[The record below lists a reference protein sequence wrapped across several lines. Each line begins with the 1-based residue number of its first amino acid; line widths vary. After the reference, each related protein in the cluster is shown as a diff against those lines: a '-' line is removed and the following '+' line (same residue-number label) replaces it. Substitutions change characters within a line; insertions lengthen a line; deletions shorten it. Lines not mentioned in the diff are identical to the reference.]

1 MAMTQVD
8 KIKIIKY
15 FRETPFGNIYYRS
28 LVDYLGKKSKITD
41 AEFTDFF
48 ASYIIENLKK
58 EKPPLSLIM
67 KMISTITTF
76 IGWLYD
82 DKIELDC
89 ELVNKLYSIRESYE
103 QYLVQANEERN
114 NSLEELITTFEDDLN
129 KFYPPVEEEIETI
142 DVDTLMAEI
151 ETLRKNLTD
160 SEKEVS
166 DLTLKLSKQAKGL
179 EGKRKDNDRL
189 NARLNESKQ
198 KQKNLEAK
206 VRELESLIE
215 QLNSLVT
222 SLKGEITS
230 ANEKYSILDALKDR
244 IQADYFSLKT
254 EMKSLRKNIE
264 DKNREIARLNKENE
278 FKIII
283 PRSIDFNEER
293 DNKIEGLIIQKML
306 EGKSSLEDIKEYLA
320 INGYVLTLDEL
331 RNYFK
336 IINERM
342 KYEISCDES
351 LDGSEGAEY
360 VIPISNDAKSID
372 LMVVSDFHLLAFC
385 KDTIHDMELINDYCE
400 DNGIH
405 MILNVGDFFSW
416 TRLKG
421 KHEGSACRRIVE
433 KAIVKYPSR
442 KGIKH
447 AVLDGNHD
455 KDMLVAGV
463 DPIKLLAEE
472 REDFISLGYGHC
484 KISFGGSFSILDSIG
499 MHHPNR
505 RYPNSVGKDFYT
517 TEKIMDTISSYYAVS
532 GINADDFYV
541 QLVGHIHKSGLDTEN
556 GICIVPSYLKDR
568 VINGA
573 WHLKVYFSE
582 DRHISNIVFMP
593 VIKQKAL
600 VKISEISYKKQ
611 LIKK

>member
-15 FRETPFGNIYYRS
+15 FRETPFGNIYYRD
-28 LVDYLGKKSKITD
+28 LVDSLGKKSKITD
-41 AEFTDFF
+41 AEFTDFL

-58 EKPPLSLIM
+58 EKISLSLIM

-76 IGWLYD
+76 IGWLHD

-103 QYLVQANEERN
+103 QYLVQTNEERN
-114 NSLEELITTFEDDLN
+114 NSLEELIIAFEDDLN
-129 KFYPPVEEEIETI
+129 KFYPPIEEIEEVI
-142 DVDTLMAEI
+142 DVDTLLAKI
-151 ETLRKNLTD
+151 ENLREELAD
-160 SEKEVS
+160 SEKEIT
-166 DLTLKLSKQAKGL
+166 DLTTKLLKQTKAWES
-179 EGKRKDNDRL
+179 KRKDNDRL
-189 NARLNESKQ
+189 SVRLNESNQ
-198 KQKNLEAK
+198 KQKKLEAK
-206 VRELESLIE
+206 VKELEGLIE

-222 SLKGEITS
+222 SLREEITS
-230 ANEKYSILDALKDR
+230 SNEKYSTLDSLKDR
-244 IQADYFSLKT
+244 IQADYFNLKT
-254 EMKSLRKNIE
+254 EMKSLRKTIE
-264 DKNREIARLNKENE
+264 DKDREITRLNEENE

-283 PRSIDFNEER
+283 PRSIDYNEER

-306 EGKSSLEDIKEYLA
+306 EGKNSLEDIKEYLA
-320 INGYVLTLDEL
+320 LNGYTLTIDEL
-331 RNYFK
+331 RNHFK

-342 KYEISCDES
+342 KYELSYDLP
-351 LDGSEGAEY
+351 LDGGEGAEY
-360 VIPISNDAKSID
+360 VIPISNEAKCID
-372 LMVVSDFHLLAFC
+372 LMVVSDFHLSAFC
-385 KDTIHDMELINDYCE
+385 KETIQDMELINDYCE

-421 KHEGSACRRIVE
+421 KHEGSACKRIVE

-447 AVLDGNHD
+447 AVLGGNHD
-455 KDMLVAGV
+455 KDMLVTGV

-472 REDFISLGYGHC
+472 REDFISLGYSHC

-505 RYPNSVGKDFYT
+505 RYPDPIGKDFYT
-517 TEKIMDTISSYYAVS
+517 TEKIMDTINSYYAVS
-532 GINADDFYV
+532 GINVDDFYV

-568 VINGA
+568 MMNGA
-573 WHLKVYFSE
+573 WHLKVYFSD

-593 VIKQKAL
+593 VIKQKGL